1 MRDNQLDDLTLY
13 TFTNRRTE
21 PEPGSVSQISEGS
34 KQLELFDYKK
44 IIFYFLFHSLA
55 FTYSHTYRLIMWFR
69 CYSPPSDDSVIC
81 RRAQECLCPGPRPPS
96 SVNTSLYMSIRNHIA
111 PLS

>member
-44 IIFYFLFHSLA
+44 LYYIFLFTVWHSLIA
-55 FTYSHTYRLIMWFR
+55 THTVQLCGLDVTRLRPMI
-69 CYSPPSDDSVIC
+69 PSFVEGPKNVC
-81 RRAQECLCPGPRPPS
+81 AQGPDPR
-96 SVNTSLYMSIRNHIA
+96 L
-111 PLS
+111 L